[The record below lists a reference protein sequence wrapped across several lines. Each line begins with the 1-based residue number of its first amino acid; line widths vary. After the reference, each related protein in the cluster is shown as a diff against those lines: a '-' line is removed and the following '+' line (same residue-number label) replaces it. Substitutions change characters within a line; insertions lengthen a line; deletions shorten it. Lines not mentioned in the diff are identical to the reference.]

1 MTFPFMYFFLGLMA
15 FNVVTG
21 LLFGRKPSE
30 TQTKEFV
37 KQARYNGA
45 NHDRPL
51 IQGTQAYTSHF
62 V

>member
-51 IQGTQAYTSHF
+51 I
-62 V
+62 